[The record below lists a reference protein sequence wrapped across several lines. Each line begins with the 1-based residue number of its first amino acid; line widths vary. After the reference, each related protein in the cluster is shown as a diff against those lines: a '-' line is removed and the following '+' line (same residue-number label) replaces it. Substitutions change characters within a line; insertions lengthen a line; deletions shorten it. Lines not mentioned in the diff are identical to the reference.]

1 MRPSMEII
9 QKRISNYNAL
19 IHMKGEHVHE
29 GRAESFSS
37 THNPPS
43 AHPTHR
49 DSPLA

>member
-9 QKRISNYNAL
+9 QKRISNYDAL

-37 THNPPS
+37 THNPPF